1 MKIVVTGAGSG
12 IGRAACL
19 RLQRDV
25 LARTGVGARIVVVDR
40 VADRIDSVCAELRA
54 EGAEPSGFQGDLS
67 TIETCEA
74 LMRFVSERLGGLDL
88 LVNNAGQGRRGALEA
103 LATQDWDE
111 VFALVARAPWLLSKL
126 AFPMLQAAGGTI
138 VNVASMS
145 GIQPQ
150 PGLGPYSSA
159 KAALVM
165 LTRQM
170 AIEWAP
176 KGIRVNAVSPGFIH
190 TARVDWIYQDERRKA
205 DRIAAIPQGRIGAP
219 EDIANVIAFLA
230 GPDAA
235 YMQGENVVVDGA
247 FSLAAMCRVAH

>member
-1 MKIVVTGAGSG
+1 MKIIVTGAGSG

-25 LARTGVGARIVVVDR
+25 LARTGAGARIVVVDL

-54 EGAEPSGFQGDLS
+54 EGAEALGFLGDVS
-67 TIETCEA
+67 KIETCDS
-74 LMRFVSERLGGLDL
+74 LMEFVGERLGGLDL
-88 LVNNAGQGRRGALEA
+88 LVNNAGQGRRCPLETLSVQA
-103 LATQDWDE
+103 WDE
-111 VFALVARAPWLLSKL
+111 VFALVARAPWMLSKL
-126 AFPMLQAAGGTI
+126 AFPMLQTARGTI

-150 PGLGPYSSA
+150 PGLGPYSPA

-170 AIEWAP
+170 ALEWAGR
-176 KGIRVNAVSPGFIH
+176 GIRVNAVSPGFIH
-190 TARVDWIYQDERRKA
+190 TARVDWIYQDARRRD

-247 FSLAAMCRVAH
+247 FSLSAMCRVPH